1 MPEAEAGTAG
11 TTTTPIAAAAAAAR
25 HTCRRTGAAGGWPRL
40 SLSRYPGQILTC
52 VLLSAVPDILRFCEA
67 RVPLRAWPGWRGPV
81 KLSSSRLGE
90 GAGDDGDLGVAGGHR
105 GRHNGRGGQGDDEL
119 CAWHPSQV
127 GAAARNDPG
136 PQKFLP
142 CRLAAGLLLLLVV
155 RGAARSAGRRN
166 RAGNSCS
173 LAGDGTL
180 IRRSGAPGDRGSR
193 IGRAAAERAGGH
205 GGAEATGQELHLLAS
220 KAEVHRRHWL
230 SGVAAAA
237 PWDLMEVDGNSL
249 VGFRDNAGA
258 GTIGVSGR
266 NWGTGCRMSRG

>member
-1 MPEAEAGTAG
+1 LPEAEAGPAG

-81 KLSSSRLGE
+81 KLSSSRLGG
-90 GAGDDGDLGVAGGHR
+90 GAGDDGDLGVAGDHR

-127 GAAARNDPG
+127 GALLETIPG
-136 PQKFLP
+136 RRSSSHAGSRPVCCC
-142 CRLAAGLLLLLVV
+142 CRSCGVPP
-155 RGAARSAGRRN
+155 RSAGRRN

-220 KAEVHRRHWL
+220 KAEVHWRHWL

-237 PWDLMEVDGNSL
+237 PWDLMEVGGNSL

>member
-1 MPEAEAGTAG
+1 MPGFPCMPGPAGAGRSSCLRQGWVGVPEMTETWELPAATAAAITAEA
-11 TTTTPIAAAAAAAR
+11 AR
-25 HTCRRTGAAGGWPRL
+25 ETMSFAHGILLRL
-40 SLSRYPGQILTC
+40 
-52 VLLSAVPDILRFCEA
+52 VLLLETI
-67 RVPLRAWPGWRGPV
+67 PGRR
-81 KLSSSRLGE
+81 SSSH
-90 GAGDDGDLGVAGGHR
+90 AGSRPVCCCCRSCGV
-105 GRHNGRGGQGDDEL
+105 
-119 CAWHPSQV
+119 P
-127 GAAARNDPG
+127 P
-136 PQKFLP
+136 
-142 CRLAAGLLLLLVV
+142 
-155 RGAARSAGRRN
+155 RSAGRRN

-237 PWDLMEVDGNSL
+237 PWDLMEVGGNSL